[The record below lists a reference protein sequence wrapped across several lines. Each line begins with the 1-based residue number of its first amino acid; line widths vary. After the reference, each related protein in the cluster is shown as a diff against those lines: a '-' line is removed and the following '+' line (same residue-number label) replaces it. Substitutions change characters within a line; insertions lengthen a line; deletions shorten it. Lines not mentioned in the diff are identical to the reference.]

1 MRVKK
6 VFLGLTAATILYAIY
21 NVIID
26 IRDGVFDGLTIV
38 GLLFLLL
45 VAGVFGFLAWLFDG
59 KSPVKRT
66 AEQAKN
72 VVKQE
77 QKKFDAY
84 VSYSPAIKRRIWKFR
99 IIGLVLVAL
108 AVWLCIAGNWDTIP
122 VSIATVILIIGI
134 AVFNMGSPA
143 DYNAMTDGGAMI
155 AMDVPRKIEEFY
167 RAFQNEKTPLG
178 SAYLGKF
185 STSPYTS
192 LIFGPN
198 VRGEFLYFYLN
209 RDGMI
214 GYVGYSM
221 LDSTISERLT
231 EPRFPAEAD
240 AGEDLAGHLV
250 YHSDVFLMREWLQ
263 KSLEHFVKTG
273 TILPFREISPSQIYT
288 FSEDFKLTGQHFTV
302 QDTDGNTLYTVD
314 GTAPL
319 VKLRV
324 LDNYDREVF
333 TMTKQLG
340 HALATYKFYQ
350 DGELYGT
357 LEKQFDLVRDRFT
370 MEVTEGT
377 LELREYSGT
386 VGHNYKVTL
395 NGEILGAIM
404 DDMDLTVENAV
415 FDNAYL
421 IVYRPDKLPLLVCMA
436 VMAARELARDKEG
449 AVTNRM

>member
-1 MRVKK
+1 MKK

-77 QKKFDAY
+77 QEKFDAY
-84 VSYSPAIKRRIWKFR
+84 VGYSACHQAADMEVPDHWSGSGRA
-99 IIGLVLVAL
+99 GGVAL
-108 AVWLCIAGNWDTIP
+108 YCRELGYHPGVHCNRD
-122 VSIATVILIIGI
+122 S
-134 AVFNMGSPA
+134 
-143 DYNAMTDGGAMI
+143 DYRHCGVQHGFSGGLQRHDGRRSHDRHGC
-155 AMDVPRKIEEFY
+155 PRKIEEFY

-240 AGEDLAGHLV
+240 A
-250 YHSDVFLMREWLQ
+250 
-263 KSLEHFVKTG
+263 
-273 TILPFREISPSQIYT
+273 
-288 FSEDFKLTGQHFTV
+288 
-302 QDTDGNTLYTVD
+302 
-314 GTAPL
+314 
-319 VKLRV
+319 
-324 LDNYDREVF
+324 
-333 TMTKQLG
+333 
-340 HALATYKFYQ
+340 
-350 DGELYGT
+350 
-357 LEKQFDLVRDRFT
+357 
-370 MEVTEGT
+370 
-377 LELREYSGT
+377 
-386 VGHNYKVTL
+386 
-395 NGEILGAIM
+395 
-404 DDMDLTVENAV
+404 
-415 FDNAYL
+415 
-421 IVYRPDKLPLLVCMA
+421 
-436 VMAARELARDKEG
+436 
-449 AVTNRM
+449 

>member
-6 VFLGLTAATILYAIY
+6 IFLGLTAATILYAIY

-77 QKKFDAY
+77 QEKFDAY
-84 VSYSPAIKRRIWKFR
+84 VGYSPAIKRRIWKFR

-214 GYVGYSM
+214 GFVGYSM

-263 KSLEHFVKTG
+263 KSLEHFVKPARFCPSG
-273 TILPFREISPSQIYT
+273 RSLP
-288 FSEDFKLTGQHFTV
+288 L
-302 QDTDGNTLYTVD
+302 
-314 GTAPL
+314 
-319 VKLRV
+319 
-324 LDNYDREVF
+324 
-333 TMTKQLG
+333 
-340 HALATYKFYQ
+340 
-350 DGELYGT
+350 
-357 LEKQFDLVRDRFT
+357 RFT
-370 MEVTEGT
+370 PSA
-377 LELREYSGT
+377 R
-386 VGHNYKVTL
+386 
-395 NGEILGAIM
+395 ILS
-404 DDMDLTVENAV
+404 
-415 FDNAYL
+415 
-421 IVYRPDKLPLLVCMA
+421 
-436 VMAARELARDKEG
+436 
-449 AVTNRM
+449 